1 MERHDK
7 KKRKNKRKLVIF
19 TILGT
24 AVILYLAFVIYFK
37 DRFYF
42 GASINSISI
51 SGKTVNEVKGELSLD
66 GENYSL
72 TIKERG
78 GNEETISGKDIGLYF
93 DINEEKI
100 EDIKDEQN
108 PLGWISSLFSKEEYK
123 VEKLL
128 KYDEKLLEKKINELK
143 CLNEENMIKPKNPNL
158 VYSNYKYDIIP

>member
-1 MERHDK
+1 MEGHDK

-24 AVILYLAFVIYFK
+24 AVILYLAFAIYFK

-100 EDIKDEQN
+100 
-108 PLGWISSLFSKEEYK
+108 
-123 VEKLL
+123 
-128 KYDEKLLEKKINELK
+128 
-143 CLNEENMIKPKNPNL
+143 
-158 VYSNYKYDIIP
+158 

>member
-1 MERHDK
+1 MEGHDK

-24 AVILYLAFVIYFK
+24 AVILYLAFAIYFK

-78 GNEETISGKDIGLYF
+78 GNEETISKNTISPYS
-93 DINEEKI
+93 DIN
-100 EDIKDEQN
+100 
-108 PLGWISSLFSKEEYK
+108 
-123 VEKLL
+123 
-128 KYDEKLLEKKINELK
+128 
-143 CLNEENMIKPKNPNL
+143 
-158 VYSNYKYDIIP
+158 

>member
-1 MERHDK
+1 MEGHGK
-7 KKRKNKRKLVIF
+7 KNRKNKSKLVVF
-19 TILGT
+19 TIIGV
-24 AVILYLAFVIYFK
+24 AVIVYLAFAIYFK

-66 GENYSL
+66 GENYLL

-78 GNEETISGKDIGLYF
+78 GIEETISGKDIGLYF

-100 EDIKDEQN
+100 EDIKGKQN
-108 PLGWISSLFSKEEYK
+108 PLGWIRSLFSKEEYK

-128 KYDEKLLEKKINELK
+128 KYDEYKLQ
-143 CLNEENMIKPKNPNL
+143 
-158 VYSNYKYDIIP
+158 